1 VIMGTG
7 YAKAPEVVASY
18 AKLTPSASDRRDI
31 RDIVHP
37 PYRDAAVV
45 LGVLWCC

>member
-1 VIMGTG
+1 MGTG

-18 AKLTPSASDRRDI
+18 AKSAPPAGGSKAIQDI
-31 RDIVHP
+31 AHP

-45 LGVLWCC
+45 LASAGLRS